1 MIATFQQKLGTTKVK
16 QKFCLSQIIKE
27 PTLNEMSPCIDL
39 CFTTQPNLV
48 TESGVI
54 CSLHSYCHHN
64 LKLNKK
70 IYYLPTYECRLWY
83 YKKANSHH
91 ISHAIVKFSWESI
104 CKSKCKWSMYSLKD
118 IKDILSNFIP
128 HETIIFDH
136 NDLPCI
142 NSKMK
147 GLVQEKN

>member
-27 PTLNEMSPCIDL
+27 PTLNEMSSCIDL
-39 CFTTQPNLV
+39 CFTTQPKLV

-54 CSLHSYCHHN
+54 CSLHSYCCHN
-64 LKLNKK
+64 LKLNLK

-83 YKKANSHH
+83 YQKANSHH

-104 CKSKCKWSMYSLKD
+104 CKSKCKW
-118 IKDILSNFIP
+118 NG
-128 HETIIFDH
+128 
-136 NDLPCI
+136 PCI
-142 NSKMK
+142 QLKILKISFRTSF
-147 GLVQEKN
+147 LVRLLSLTTTIHLVSTAKWKV